1 MIRICCVE
9 DDSSIRDL
17 ITYTLNASGFSAVG
31 FEYAHDFFSEI
42 ELNLPHLVL
51 LDLMLPDMDGMEILK
66 KLRSDSRTENLPII
80 LLTAKNDRLDKIK
93 GLDFGADDYITKP
106 FDILELLSR
115 IRAVLRRSQRKD
127 VIASSD
133 LQCGDI
139 TINSLSHKVYISGN
153 EISLTFKEYE
163 LLSFLLQNKNV
174 AMSRSVLMNKIWG
187 IDFEGETRT
196 LDAHIRSLRQKLGT
210 SGHLIETVRN
220 VGYRVTDNV

>member
-9 DDSSIRDL
+9 DDASIRDL

-31 FEYAHDFFSEI
+31 FEYAHEFFEEI
-42 ELNLPHLVL
+42 GQTLPQLVL
-51 LDLMLPDMDGMEILK
+51 LDLILPDMDGMEILK
-66 KLRSDSRTENLPII
+66 KLRSDSKTENLPII

-115 IRAVLRRSQRKD
+115 IRAVLRRSERKD
-127 VIASSD
+127 SITSPD
-133 LQCGDI
+133 LCCGNI
-139 TINSLSHKVYISGN
+139 TINTLSHKVYIAGN
-153 EISLTFKEYE
+153 EVALTFKEYE
-163 LLSFLLQNKNV
+163 LLSFLIQNKNI

-187 IDFEGETRT
+187 MDFEGETRT
-196 LDAHIRSLRQKLGT
+196 VDAHIRSLRQKLG
-210 SGHLIETVRN
+210 SSAQLIETVRN

>member
-31 FEYAHDFFSEI
+31 FEYSRDFFSEI
-42 ELNLPHLVL
+42 ENTLPNLVL

-115 IRAVLRRSQRKD
+115 IRAVLRRSERKEE
-127 VIASSD
+127 ITSSD
-133 LQCGDI
+133 LCCGDI
-139 TINSLSHKVYISGN
+139 IINTLSHKVYISGN
-153 EISLTFKEYE
+153 EIALTFKEYE
-163 LLSFLLQNKNV
+163 LLLFLIQNKNI
-174 AMSRSVLMNKIWG
+174 AMSRSILMNKIWG
-187 IDFEGETRT
+187 MDFEGETRT
-196 LDAHIRSLRQKLGT
+196 VDAHIRSLRQKLGK
-210 SGHLIETVRN
+210 SGQLIETVRN